1 MKLVVN
7 MIMGTMMASYAE
19 GGWVGGWV
27 GGCCGWVKERN
38 KRCALGR
45 GLRKPAGY

>member
-27 GGCCGWVKERN
+27 LRVGER
-38 KRCALGR
+38 K
-45 GLRKPAGY
+45 K

>member
-19 GGWVGGWV
+19 GGWVGG
-27 GGCCGWVKERN
+27 CCGWVLRVGER
-38 KRCALGR
+38 K
-45 GLRKPAGY
+45 K